1 MSLKQNLPTKFAA
14 LACVWASILLVSAN
28 GRAQGWE
35 VQVGAQSQ
43 DKGSQMLA
51 FLPNELWIHAGDS
64 VAFMIATDEPH
75 TVTFLKP
82 KQVRLPFTVG
92 CPGTTPSGGTEDG
105 TGCVNSGV
113 LANGQGYNVTFPTV
127 GNYKLVCLVHA
138 NMTAMIHVL
147 DPSAELPHDQAFYNA
162 EAKDMQNDLM
172 SSAGHMMDMGDDGSQ
187 TAVTAGVGG
196 IVATGGGSETLSV
209 MRFMHPARIVHVGDT
224 VDWTNDD
231 PVTPHT
237 ITFGTEPANTMPP
250 SANVTVDADGAR
262 HATVSSPTDSVH
274 SGFIV
279 AAPQDQIGAAQPLPG
294 VTRFRV
300 TFTKPGLYPYI
311 CALHDT
317 LGMTGEVIV
326 LP

>member
-1 MSLKQNLPTKFAA
+1 
-14 LACVWASILLVSAN
+14 
-28 GRAQGWE
+28 
-35 VQVGAQSQ
+35 
-43 DKGSQMLA
+43 
-51 FLPNELWIHAGDS
+51 
-64 VAFMIATDEPH
+64 
-75 TVTFLKP
+75 
-82 KQVRLPFTVG
+82 
-92 CPGTTPSGGTEDG
+92 
-105 TGCVNSGV
+105 VNSGV
-113 LANGQGYNVTFPTV
+113 LLNGQGYNVTFPTV

-147 DPSAELPHDQAFYNA
+147 DASAELPHDQAFYNA
-162 EAKDMQNDLM
+162 EARDMQKDLI

-196 IVATGGGSETLSV
+196 VVATGGGSNTLSV
-209 MRFMHPARIVHVGDT
+209 MRFMHPTRIVHVGDT

-300 TFTKPGLYPYI
+300 TFTKPGLFRYI

-317 LGMTGEVIV
+317 LGMVGEVIV